1 MAEGER
7 QPATGL
13 VVYRQRVEK
22 ELGQQVEVVV
32 VGSYARGTQTPESDV
47 DVVVVVPKLTPQ
59 IIDKLLEIAWEVGF
73 ENGLVISVIPV
84 GRDELE
90 VLSESPFWQTV
101 EREGV
106 KI

>member
-1 MAEGER
+1 MEKGISLFKRQVEQVVGE
-7 QPATGL
+7 
-13 VVYRQRVEK
+13 
-22 ELGQQVEVVV
+22 QVEVVV

-59 IIDKLLEIAWEVGF
+59 IIDKLLEVAWEVGF

>member
-1 MAEGER
+1 MLLYTKVLKTLRKRIE
-7 QPATGL
+7 Q
-13 VVYRQRVEK
+13 VV
-22 ELGQQVEVVV
+22 GQQVV

-59 IIDKLLEIAWEVGF
+59 IIDKLLEVAWEVGF

>member
-1 MAEGER
+1 MLSYTNVLETLKKRIE
-7 QPATGL
+7 Q
-13 VVYRQRVEK
+13 VI
-22 ELGQQVEVVV
+22 GQQVEVVV

-59 IIDKLLEIAWEVGF
+59 IIDKLLEVAWEVGF

-84 GRDELE
+84 GRDESE

>member
-47 DVVVVVPKLTPQ
+47 DVVVVVLN
-59 IIDKLLEIAWEVGF
+59 V
-73 ENGLVISVIPV
+73 V
-84 GRDELE
+84 
-90 VLSESPFWQTV
+90 
-101 EREGV
+101 
-106 KI
+106 